1 MNAVTFWSLA
11 LPAMLAG
18 CVVLYRQI
26 RRDESPEAQREAARD
41 RVMME
46 SADDDLR
53 CHCCHRVTLVRRL
66 VMLYDDAALMC
77 EGCASLTMYNHQERA
92 A

>member
-1 MNAVTFWSLA
+1 MTALTFWSLV

-18 CVVLYRQI
+18 CWALYRQI

-46 SADDDLR
+46 AETDDHR
-53 CHCCHRVTLVRRL
+53 CSCCHRVVLVRRL

-77 EGCASLTMYNHQERA
+77 EGCASLTMYNRQEA